1 MALLASLPATRHFF
15 CPTVKHVH
23 GVEHLVIGRSK
34 DDPGIRPERID
45 ELQDFMYTS
54 FFKGVTM
61 DFSEFVNTKATAEN
75 SEELRAR
82 IDRTRKVEESRSAS
96 GSAPLTV
103 IDILD
108 SDASNTPTGKG
119 SKVAPLPV

>member
-1 MALLASLPATRHFF
+1 MALLAALPATRMFF
-15 CPTVKHVH
+15 CPTVKRVH

-61 DFSEFVNTKATAEN
+61 DFSEFVNTKATADT
-75 SEELRAR
+75 SEELRSRRDRHLAR
-82 IDRTRKVEESRSAS
+82 KAGESRSAS
-96 GSAPLTV
+96 SADSNKMGANGSPAGWT
-103 IDILD
+103 
-108 SDASNTPTGKG
+108 S
-119 SKVAPLPV
+119 SKVAPIPAV